1 MGRVYLGRSAGGR
14 LVAVKVI
21 RDELAADPEFRNR
34 FRREAAAAQ
43 RVNGLFT
50 ALVVQADVDGP
61 VPWLATAYVPGP
73 TLAAAVTEHGPLPA
87 AAVLALAAG
96 LAEGL
101 VAIHAVGLVH
111 RDLKPSNV
119 LLADDGPRVIDF
131 GISRAAEGTSML
143 THTGLMLGSP
153 GFMSPEQA
161 EGHHVGAP
169 SDVFSLGALLVFAA
183 TGRGPFGTGSTAA
196 LVYRVVHATPDLT
209 GLAAEVR
216 PLAVRCLAK
225 DPGQRPTAAA
235 LLTELSDTDVAAGW
249 LPAKI
254 IAASG
259 VQAPGFTPVPAPA
272 PGPGPAPVA
281 TPAGGAG
288 FAGATP
294 TQTNIAAS
302 TTSPTGEQVPWWK
315 ESPVVQEQMDGLAL
329 GGHGGVYGGRP
340 GGSTASWRRLRSW
353 LGSRLGP
360 GRPRAIAAGAGAAVI
375 ALIVA
380 LVVLVVVPGG
390 GGGPDSIRAALA
402 DPQSKFVYGV
412 TFSPDG

>member
-1 MGRVYLGRSAGGR
+1 
-14 LVAVKVI
+14 
-21 RDELAADPEFRNR
+21 
-34 FRREAAAAQ
+34 
-43 RVNGLFT
+43 
-50 ALVVQADVDGP
+50 
-61 VPWLATAYVPGP
+61 
-73 TLAAAVTEHGPLPA
+73 
-87 AAVLALAAG
+87 
-96 LAEGL
+96 
-101 VAIHAVGLVH
+101 VH

-161 EGHHVGAP
+161 EGHHVGPP

-196 LVYRVVHATPDLT
+196 LVYRVLHAAPDLT
-209 GLAAEVR
+209 AVAAEVR
-216 PLAVRCLAK
+216 SLAVRCLAK

-259 VQAPGFTPVPAPA
+259 VQAPGST
-272 PGPGPAPVA
+272 PVA

-302 TTSPTGEQVPWWK
+302 TDPHSK
-315 ESPVVQEQMDGLAL
+315 GLFD
-329 GGHGGVYGGRP
+329 
-340 GGSTASWRRLRSW
+340 AS
-353 LGSRLGP
+353 
-360 GRPRAIAAGAGAAVI
+360 
-375 ALIVA
+375 
-380 LVVLVVVPGG
+380 
-390 GGGPDSIRAALA
+390 
-402 DPQSKFVYGV
+402 
-412 TFSPDG
+412 FSPAGSELAVADGNGHVYVWSIHS